1 MTLEALETGRSPRSG
16 TSGRRPPGG
25 RASARGGKR
34 FRSACQS
41 EDTAGYLF
49 VAPTTILLMVFYFVP
64 LIETIYYSLTSWDP
78 ASAARPKFVGL
89 ANYKALGS
97 ASGFLGAVSH
107 TGVYLA
113 FTVPLSIAV
122 GLVLALLLNRPFRGR
137 TVYRTLVFTPYIA
150 PIVGSA
156 LVFSYLLSP
165 LGGVANGVLGSL
177 GFAPINFLKQSPW
190 AMIAVIAFSVWQIAG
205 FNMVIYLAALSAV
218 PEVYYEASLIDGASW
233 LDQFKSITWPLIWPS
248 TLFLLVIGVVN
259 AIQVFT
265 QVYVLTGGGPLKS
278 TEVIIYWIYQ
288 ESFVYFNGGLATAG
302 SVVLF
307 VVGMVLTL
315 LQLRFLGR
323 RRVALL
329 G

>member
-1 MTLEALETGRSPRSG
+1 M
-16 TSGRRPPGG
+16 
-25 RASARGGKR
+25 
-34 FRSACQS
+34 
-41 EDTAGYLF
+41 AGFVF
-49 VAPTTILLMVFYFVP
+49 VAPTTILLVIFYFVP
-64 LIETIYYSLTSWDP
+64 LLETIYYSLTSWDP
-78 ASAARPKFVGL
+78 ASASPPKFVGL
-89 ANYKALGS
+89 ANYGN
-97 ASGFLGAVSH
+97 LGAATGFAGAAVH
-107 TGVYLA
+107 TLVYLA

-122 GLVLALLLNRPFRGR
+122 GLVLALLLNRPFHGR
-137 TVYRTLVFTPYIA
+137 TVYRTLMFAPYIA

-165 LGGVANGVLGSL
+165 LGGLANGILGSF
-177 GFAPINFLKQSPW
+177 GVSPINFLKQAPW
-190 AMIAVIAFSVWQIAG
+190 AMAALIAFSVWQIAG

-218 PEVYYEASLIDGASW
+218 PDVYYEASLIDGASW
-233 LDQFKSITWPLIWPS
+233 LDQFRSVTWPLIWPS

-265 QVYVLTGGGPLKS
+265 QVYVLTGGGPLRS
-278 TEVIIYWIYQ
+278 TQTIIYWIYQ

-323 RRVALL
+323 RRATLI